1 MLFALTLVTD
11 PKFRDEALRQG
22 PIYVS
27 RNQRLSDTDHRQIYL
42 CHAETPTRSHQSVA
56 RQFGVHRSTV
66 SKILQRGRLDGNL
79 AQAEI
84 AYAQTWLAA
93 VGGSLDPVPESR
105 IHESMNSSSGSINVS
120 EHEPETPDV
129 PEGNEE
135 VMAEQQEP
143 KARVTAAEGNL
154 SADVVEGSI
163 LDDVM
168 LDAQDHGVRMNEGT
182 ISACDGI
189 ANTQM
194 QPEDQSESETDNMSV
209 DGSPD
214 PHAANTPQRQSV
226 KRRAEEVH
234 EDEPQLKRRRG
245 QPGDGDIS
253 TNGSPTTI
261 SQDQPEEALHDPDHI
276 VFTFS
281 FPLVATALNNPQQT
295 EVDEGVL
302 IDASSNTDIV
312 NPQMQPSNGDM
323 SSESHVGPHPLSHG
337 MNTPQRLSTKRRAG
351 EMHTDEPQL
360 KRSRT
365 QPLTMNKTGDNK
377 ASAMCV
383 DSADDSQAKA
393 QSGRGSSKSKQKK
406 TRVGRKYQPAL
417 RRPQASCAETTA
429 GYGPKYKPR
438 DHTSRRRSDV

>member
-1 MLFALTLVTD
+1 MD
-11 PKFRDEALRQG
+11 PNFRNEALRQG

-27 RNQRLSDTDHRQIYL
+27 RNQRLFDTDHRQIYL
-42 CHAETPTRSHQSVA
+42 CHVEKPTRSHRSIA

-79 AQAEI
+79 AQAEV
-84 AYAQTWLAA
+84 AYAETGLPT
-93 VGGSLDPVPESR
+93 VGGSLDQIPASR
-105 IHESMNSSSGSINVS
+105 MHESMNSSSGSINID
-120 EHEPETPDV
+120 EHEPETPHA
-129 PEGNEE
+129 PEGD
-135 VMAEQQEP
+135 VKVTAEQQEP
-143 KARVTAAEGNL
+143 RAGVTTAEGNL

-168 LDAQDHGVRMNEGT
+168 LDVQDHDIRMDEAT
-182 ISACDGI
+182 ITACNGI

-194 QPEDQSESETDNMSV
+194 QPEHQLESETDNMSV
-209 DGSPD
+209 DGSPR
-214 PHAANTPQRQSV
+214 PHAANTLQRQSV

-245 QPGDGDIS
+245 QPGNGDIS
-253 TNGSPTTI
+253 TSGSPTTI
-261 SQDQPEEALHDPDHI
+261 SQDQSEEASRMLHDPDDT

-281 FPLVATALNNPQQT
+281 FPLDTTALNNPQQT

-312 NPQMQPSNGDM
+312 NLQIQPSNGGM
-323 SSESHVGPHPLSHG
+323 SSGSDMGPHPSSHG
-337 MNTPQRLSTKRRAG
+337 MNTSQRSSTKRRAG
-351 EMHTDEPQL
+351 EVHTDEPRL

-365 QPLTMNKTGDNK
+365 QPLTRDKTGDKK
-377 ASAMCV
+377 ASAMSV
-383 DSADDSQAKA
+383 GSADDSQAEA

-406 TRVGRKYQPAL
+406 TRVGRKYQPAS
-417 RRPQASCAETTA
+417 RRPQPSCAETTA

-438 DHTSRRRSDV
+438 DRTSRRRSDV